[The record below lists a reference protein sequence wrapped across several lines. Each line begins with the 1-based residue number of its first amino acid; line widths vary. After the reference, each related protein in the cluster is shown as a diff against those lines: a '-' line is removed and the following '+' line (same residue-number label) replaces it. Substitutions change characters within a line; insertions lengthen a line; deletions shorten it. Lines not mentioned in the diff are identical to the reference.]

1 MPDAVATS
9 PLTPPLPSPGSRKV
23 TWPNRLFWIGMV
35 GAWAVWVPNFLHI
48 QTAPSEYSPLFIASP
63 FLGALALG
71 AAIYLRSWWRVPVAL
86 LLGVGASWTIIGGAF
101 VLEAL
106 LR

>member
-9 PLTPPLPSPGSRKV
+9 PLTPPLPSPASGTV
-23 TWPNRLFWIGMV
+23 TWADRLFWIGMV

-48 QTAPSEYSPLFIASP
+48 QTAPGEYSPLFIASP

-71 AAIYLRSWWRVPVAL
+71 AAIYLRSWWRIPVAL
-86 LLGVGASWTIIGGAF
+86 LLGVGASWTLVGGAY
-101 VLEAL
+101 LMEAL
-106 LR
+106 FT